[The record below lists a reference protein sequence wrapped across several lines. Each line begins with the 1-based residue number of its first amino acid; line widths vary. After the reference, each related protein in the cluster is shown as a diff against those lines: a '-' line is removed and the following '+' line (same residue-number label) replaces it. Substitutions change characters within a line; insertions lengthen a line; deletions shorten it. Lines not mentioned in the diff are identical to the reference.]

1 MKARFNLTSIAAHA
15 LLLAIV
21 LAWVLPTFGL
31 LVSSFR
37 DREQIVSS
45 GWWTSLST
53 QTRPDMRRTGGAQSA
68 VQEGTQFVIAGRLF
82 PEGNATRLQRF
93 SMKSSTPGEHPV
105 GSTVE
110 LGDAQ
115 VFDDEDGQPDGTL
128 TVPPTQYRLALNQ
141 AYESDRGVRIF
152 YVAQTPPSFTASNYR
167 KVVDSEGV
175 GNAFLNTFKLTIPA
189 TFIPILIAAFAAY
202 AFSWMEFPGRRWL
215 FVVVVGLLVVPLQM
229 SLIPLLR
236 LYNDV
241 GESLG
246 IASKSYLG
254 VWLAHSAFGLPLAIY
269 LLRNYIASLPRDII
283 ESARMD
289 GATHFQIFTTIVLPL
304 SLPALASFAIFQF
317 LWVWNDFLVALVFLG
332 KAPDQVVLTIKLNDL
347 LGSRGESWEILT
359 ASAFVSI
366 AVPVA
371 CSSAAAF
378 RRGLLLS
385 EATPAAPSFLHDR
398 QPSSPRSNGAVPP
411 PPFRS
416 KAARTRAASCPASG
430 MTSVPSPAA
439 SRTPATA

>member
-1 MKARFNLTSIAAHA
+1 MKLRFNATAVVSHA

-45 GWWTSLST
+45 GWWTALST
-53 QTRPDMRRTGGAQSA
+53 QTRPDMRRTAGAQS
-68 VQEGTQFVIAGRLF
+68 VVPEGDRFVMAGRLF
-82 PEGNATRLQRF
+82 PEGASVKLSRF
-93 SMKSSTPGEHPV
+93 SLKSADPGEFPV
-105 GSTVE
+105 GQPVE
-110 LGDAQ
+110 LTDAQ

-128 TVPPTQYRLALNQ
+128 TVNADGSYRMVLNQ
-141 AYESDRGVRIF
+141 AYEKDRGIRVF
-152 YVAQTPPSFTASNYR
+152 FVAETPPSFSTTNYQ
-167 KVVDSEGV
+167 KVVASEGV
-175 GNAFLNTFKLTIPA
+175 GDAFLNTFKVTIPA

-215 FVVVVGLLVVPLQM
+215 FVLVVGMLVVPLQM

-236 LYNDV
+236 LYNDL
-241 GESLG
+241 GASLG
-246 IASKSYLG
+246 MPSKSYLG

-289 GATHFQIFTTIVLPL
+289 GATHFQIFTSIVLPL
-304 SLPALASFAIFQF
+304 SVPALASFAIFQF

-366 AVPVA
+366 AVPVLVFF
-371 CSSAAAF
+371 SLQRF
-378 RRGLLLS
+378 FVRGLL
-385 EATPAAPSFLHDR
+385 
-398 QPSSPRSNGAVPP
+398 
-411 PPFRS
+411 
-416 KAARTRAASCPASG
+416 SG
-430 MTSVPSPAA
+430 SVK
-439 SRTPATA
+439 

>member
-1 MKARFNLTSIAAHA
+1 MKLKLSPATLVAHG

-45 GWWTSLST
+45 GWWTALST
-53 QTRPDMRRTGGAQSA
+53 QTRPDMRRTAGTQS
-68 VQEGTQFVIAGRLF
+68 VVPDGKQFVIAGRLF
-82 PEGNATRLQRF
+82 PDGDLTRLQRF
-93 SMKSSTPGEHPV
+93 SLKSSNPGEHAI
-105 GSTVE
+105 GQTIE
-110 LGDAQ
+110 LADAQ
-115 VFDDEDGQPDGTL
+115 VFDEEDGHPDGTL
-128 TVPPTQYRLALNQ
+128 TVSADGQYRLVLNQ
-141 AYESDRGVRIF
+141 AYDKDRGVRIF
-152 YVAQTPPSFTASNYR
+152 YVAETPPSFSTTNYQ
-167 KVVDSEGV
+167 KVVASEGV
-175 GNAFLNTFKLTIPA
+175 GNAFLNTFRVTIPA

-236 LYNDV
+236 LYNDL

-246 IASKSYLG
+246 MASKSYLG
-254 VWLAHSAFGLPLAIY
+254 IWLAHSAFGLPLAIY

-289 GATHFQIFTTIVLPL
+289 GATHFQIFTSIVLPL
-304 SLPALASFAIFQF
+304 SVPALASFAIFQF

-359 ASAFVSI
+359 ASAFISI
-366 AVPVA
+366 AVPVLVFF
-371 CSSAAAF
+371 SLQRF
-378 RRGLLLS
+378 FVRGLL
-385 EATPAAPSFLHDR
+385 A
-398 QPSSPRSNGAVPP
+398 G
-411 PPFRS
+411 
-416 KAARTRAASCPASG
+416 
-430 MTSVPSPAA
+430 SVKGG
-439 SRTPATA
+439 

>member
-1 MKARFNLTSIAAHA
+1 MKFKISPTSLAAHA
-15 LLLAIV
+15 LLLVIV

-53 QTRPDMRRTGGAQSA
+53 QTRPDMRRTAGAQS
-68 VQEGTQFVIAGRLF
+68 VVKEGDQFVIAGRLF

-105 GSTVE
+105 GQTIALE
-110 LGDAQ
+110 DAQ
-115 VFDDEDGQPDGTL
+115 VFDEEDGQSDGTL
-128 TVPPTQYRLALNQ
+128 TVAADGQYRLALTQ

-152 YVAQTPPSFTASNYR
+152 YVAETPPSFTASNYQ

-175 GNAFLNTFKLTIPA
+175 GNAFLNTFKVTIPA

-236 LYNDV
+236 LYNDL
-241 GESLG
+241 GEALG
-246 IASKSYLG
+246 MPSKSFLG

-289 GATHFQIFTTIVLPL
+289 GATHFQIFTSIVLPL
-304 SLPALASFAIFQF
+304 SVPALASFAIFQF

-332 KAPDQVVLTIKLNDL
+332 KSPDQVVLTIKLNDL

-371 CSSAAAF
+371 VFFSLQRF
-378 RRGLLLS
+378 FVRGLL
-385 EATPAAPSFLHDR
+385 
-398 QPSSPRSNGAVPP
+398 
-411 PPFRS
+411 
-416 KAARTRAASCPASG
+416 SG
-430 MTSVPSPAA
+430 SVK
-439 SRTPATA
+439 